1 VTSELDKAAA
11 GRFPP
16 PGVTA
21 AFKRIAREPL
31 THFLVMGAL
40 LFAGLQAVRAMERP
54 TVRID
59 SQELEQLVSYWEQQS
74 QRPPTK
80 AELHAIIQ
88 DRVDEELL
96 ASEARRLGLDRDDM
110 IIRRRLAEKM
120 AFASED
126 VGEIAEPDEAALR
139 AFYDRTKSQY
149 LQPGHTALR
158 QLFFSGDRGEGPAR
172 AAAMA
177 ALAKL
182 NGGRAASG
190 DPFLLPLT
198 YADVSQD
205 DLARDYGP
213 AYAKAVQA
221 APLNSWVGPIAS
233 AYGLHLVR
241 VTGRQ
246 GAEVAPFEAVRQ
258 DVRDAWLA
266 DRRAANNTA
275 FLARLRQRYRVEV
288 AGGAP

>member
-1 VTSELDKAAA
+1 MTIAADKAGA

-16 PGVTA
+16 AVLA
-21 AFKRIAREPL
+21 RAFKRIAREPL
-31 THFLVMGAL
+31 THFLIIGAL
-40 LFAGLQAVRAMERP
+40 LFAGLQTVRALQRP

-126 VGEIAEPDEAALR
+126 VGGIAEPDERTLR
-139 AFYDRTKSQY
+139 AYYDRTKSQY

-158 QLFFSGDRGEGPAR
+158 QVFFSGDRGEGPAR
-172 AAAMA
+172 AAAIS

-182 NGGRAASG
+182 RAGGAVGG

-198 YADVSQD
+198 YADVSQG
-205 DLARDYGP
+205 DLVRDYGET
-213 AYAKAVQA
+213 YAKAVQA
-221 APLNSWVGPIAS
+221 APLNSWVGPISS
-233 AYGLHLVR
+233 AYGFHLVR
-241 VTGRQ
+241 VAGRE
-246 GAEVAPFEAVRQ
+246 GAETAPFETVRN

-266 DRRAANNTA
+266 ERRTANNAA
-275 FLARLRQRYRVEV
+275 FLDKLRKRYRVEV
-288 AGGAP
+288 AGSAP